1 MLFQTNGVPAPSV
14 YILYA
19 TEVISLTSLCQFT
32 WSVVRPSS
40 VCLYRWSA
48 FVCLRPAPRII
59 IHITVSAP
67 RLDHRIFA
75 SPFTY
80 AHLIQSLR
88 LCLPALCY
96 QDLLHPGKPLG
107 DIQFFHSTL
116 RNEVLHLYFPLPS
129 PQLPPSLPSTQLN
142 CIFPTD
148 TRKIRLISVFQ
159 FTSIINW
166 NIGCILVCI
175 SMYLTI
181 IKTV

>member
-1 MLFQTNGVPAPSV
+1 MCCWRDTGCDMAETPALPVFLCLKIKKDGLPIRRSGDRLIMLFQTNGVTAPSV
-14 YILYA
+14 YILCVSRA
-19 TEVISLTSLCQFT
+19 ISLTSLRQFT

-107 DIQFFHSTL
+107 DI
-116 RNEVLHLYFPLPS
+116 
-129 PQLPPSLPSTQLN
+129 
-142 CIFPTD
+142 
-148 TRKIRLISVFQ
+148 
-159 FTSIINW
+159 
-166 NIGCILVCI
+166 
-175 SMYLTI
+175 
-181 IKTV
+181 